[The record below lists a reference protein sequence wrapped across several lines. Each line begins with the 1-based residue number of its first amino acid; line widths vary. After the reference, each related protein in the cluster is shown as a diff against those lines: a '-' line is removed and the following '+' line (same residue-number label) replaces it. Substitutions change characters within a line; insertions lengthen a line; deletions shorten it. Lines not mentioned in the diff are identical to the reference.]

1 VRYKTSS
8 KVVLVSVL
16 LWTASLWP
24 QMPSLGRLVISS
36 EPAGAT
42 VTINGRQQSQ
52 LTNATFV
59 VSAGNYTVSVV
70 SADGKLKCGAIPL
83 TVPVGQV
90 VRRNCTATGWKA
102 Q

>member
-1 VRYKTSS
+1 MRHRTPS
-8 KVVLVSVL
+8 KIVMVSVL
-16 LWTASLWP
+16 LWTVSLCP

-59 VSAGNYTVSVV
+59 VSAGKYTVSVA
-70 SADGKLKCGAIPL
+70 SADRRLKCSDTLI
-83 TVPVGQV
+83 VSVGQV
-90 VRRNCTATGWKA
+90 VKRNCTATGWKG

>member
-8 KVVLVSVL
+8 KVALVSVL
-16 LWTASLWP
+16 LWPASLWS

-42 VTINGRQQSQ
+42 VTINGKQQSQ
-52 LTNATFV
+52 RTNATFV
-59 VSAGNYTVSVV
+59 VSAGKYTISVA
-70 SADGKLKCGAIPL
+70 SADGRLKCSD
-83 TVPVGQV
+83 TVTVSVGQV
-90 VRRNCTATGWKA
+90 VARNCTAAGWKV